1 MSTPSS
7 GATGP
12 QIAHDKI
19 DHFRALGAF
28 GKPVYQ
34 SHVQLRAMLRA
45 KRGERAANYFAKPT
59 YDPELGE
66 LRWTAEV
73 SGPVRGWHEMTDE
86 EQADRA
92 LDLEVVH
99 SQLKSYAQ
107 DLRQQ
112 SGGDPGG
119 AASFASLLEQSLRV
133 PQSGHYLYFVGEQP
147 VIAFWGFE
155 DQTGAS
161 VDPGVQVPRYA
172 GSGAAPM
179 AAANA
184 SVPGTTA
191 AAVTRKRPW
200 YWWLL
205 WALLALLLLALLLLL
220 PRACTPEGGLDL
232 KRILP
237 EAVLPDAAVPPG
249 SDVTPPE
256 TPRLGPDGQPMPVV
270 PGAPSTEP
278 PQGAGPGLQMPE
290 GSAVEE
296 VKQPPDGA
304 TVPNTPDVEP
314 PLDPALSPDAKT
326 EPGRDPKVPPEAKP
340 APDAANPPKDAKA
353 MKMPEDPKS
362 AEKLD
367 FLEGDWKAGEG
378 LVDKNTRQP
387 LDMSFKFGKD
397 GKGKVTVKRPD
408 GTQCSGPVNGR
419 MDGRKLSIQGK
430 QVVPCS
436 NGSQYGAPKIECEK
450 NASGQTQ
457 CYGFNSDGSKY
468 FMGIER
474 R

>member
-1 MSTPSS
+1 MNTPSS

-34 SHVQLRAMLRA
+34 SHVQLRSMLRA

-73 SGPVRGWHEMTDE
+73 SGPVRGWHEMS
-86 EQADRA
+86 EQEQVDRA

-112 SGGDPGG
+112 PGGDSGG

-133 PQSGHYLYFVGEQP
+133 PQSGNYLYFVGDQP

-155 DQTGAS
+155 DRGGSS
-161 VDPGVQVPRYA
+161 VDPGVQAPSYPASAVVPKVVASTGVLA
-172 GSGAAPM
+172 G
-179 AAANA
+179 
-184 SVPGTTA
+184 TE
-191 AAVTRKRPW
+191 TRKRPW
-200 YWWLL
+200 WTWLL
-205 WALLALLLLALLLLL
+205 WVLLALLLLALLLLL
-220 PRACTPEGGLDL
+220 PRACTPDGGLDL

-237 EAVLPDAAVPPG
+237 ETNLPAAVEPPAPEASAPG
-249 SDVTPPE
+249 VHLGPDDQTTPLTPGAPPADQAQGATQGLQGPEDRLDGGGTLPPDPTPPDPTPPE
-256 TPRLGPDGQPMPVV
+256 ASDLNPLTP
-270 PGAPSTEP
+270 
-278 PQGAGPGLQMPE
+278 
-290 GSAVEE
+290 
-296 VKQPPDGA
+296 
-304 TVPNTPDVEP
+304 
-314 PLDPALSPDAKT
+314 PALPPDAKT
-326 EPGRDPKVPPEAKP
+326 ESGTDPKAP
-340 APDAANPPKDAKA
+340 PDAKLEPDQARPPTEPQQ
-353 MKMPEDPKS
+353 MRMPDDQKS

-378 LVDKNTRQP
+378 LVDKVSRQP

-397 GKGKVTVKRPD
+397 GQGEVTVRRPD
-408 GTQCSGPVNGR
+408 GTVCSGPVNGR
-419 MDGRKLSIQGK
+419 MEGRKLSIQGK
-430 QVVPCS
+430 QQVPCS
-436 NGSQYGAPKIECEK
+436 NGGQYGAPRIECEK
-450 NASGQTQ
+450 DRNGQTQ
-457 CYGFNSDGSKY
+457 CLGVNPDGSKY

>member
-1 MSTPSS
+1 MTTPSS

-19 DHFRALGAF
+19 GHFRALGAF

-73 SGPVRGWHEMTDE
+73 SGPVRGWHEMTDQ

-92 LDLEVVH
+92 LDLEMVH

-133 PQSGHYLYFVGEQP
+133 PQSGHYLYFVGDQP

-161 VDPGVQVPRYA
+161 VDPGVQAPRYA
-172 GSGAAPM
+172 ASAVAPPVAAS
-179 AAANA
+179 AAVA
-184 SVPGTTA
+184 GTA
-191 AAVTRKRPW
+191 AAGKRKRPW
-200 YWWLL
+200 YWWML

-237 EAVLPDAAVPPG
+237 ETVLPDAAVPPG
-249 SDVTPPE
+249 PEVTPPE
-256 TPRLGPDGQPMPVV
+256 TRLGPDGQPMPVV

-278 PQGAGPGLQMPE
+278 PQGAGPGQQMPE

-296 VKQPPDGA
+296 ERQPPDVA
-304 TVPNTPDVEP
+304 LPDETDVKP
-314 PLDPALSPDAKT
+314 PVGGPEVSPEAKT
-326 EPGRDPKVPPEAKP
+326 EPGTDPKVPPVEKP
-340 APDAANPPKDAKA
+340 VPSATNPPPDSKA
-353 MKMPEDPKS
+353 INMPEDPKS
-362 AEKLD
+362 AQKLD

-378 LVDKNTRQP
+378 LVDKITRQP

-397 GKGKVTVKRPD
+397 GKGEVTVKRPD

-450 NASGQTQ
+450 NSNGQTQ

>member
-1 MSTPSS
+1 MNTPFS

-12 QIAHDKI
+12 QIAHGKI

-45 KRGERAANYFAKPT
+45 KRGDRAANYFAKPT

-73 SGPVRGWHEMTDE
+73 SGTVRGWHEMTE
-86 EQADRA
+86 QEQAERA

-107 DLRQQ
+107 DLREQ

-119 AASFASLLEQSLRV
+119 ASSFASLLEQSLRV
-133 PQSGHYLYFVGEQP
+133 PRSGNYLYFVGDQP
-147 VIAFWGFE
+147 VVAFWGFE
-155 DQTGAS
+155 DQGGAS
-161 VDPGVQVPRYA
+161 VDPGVQAPRYA
-172 GSGAAPM
+172 PSAVAPAVAA
-179 AAANA
+179 
-184 SVPGTTA
+184 S
-191 AAVTRKRPW
+191 AAVLTEPVARKRSW
-200 YWWLL
+200 WWLF

-232 KRILP
+232 NRLLP
-237 EAVLPDAAVPPG
+237 PATSPDTAEPPKPEPAA
-249 SDVTPPE
+249 PE
-256 TPRLGPDGQPMPVV
+256 VRLGPDGQPQPLT
-270 PGAPSTEP
+270 PGDPPTDLAQEGAPGLTIPDARPVEKEAPPADMAPPDNADPKPPEP
-278 PQGAGPGLQMPE
+278 PALPPDARTAPGTDQNQSPAAQPE
-290 GSAVEE
+290 PDQT
-296 VKQPPDGA
+296 QPPTKGQPIQ
-304 TVPNTPDVEP
+304 VPND
-314 PLDPALSPDAKT
+314 
-326 EPGRDPKVPPEAKP
+326 G
-340 APDAANPPKDAKA
+340 
-353 MKMPEDPKS
+353 KS

-367 FLEGDWKAGEG
+367 FLEGDWRAGEG

-397 GKGKVTVKRPD
+397 GQGEVTVRRPD
-408 GTQCSGPVNGR
+408 GTSCRGPVSGR
-419 MDGRKLSIQGK
+419 MEGSKLSIQGS
-430 QVVPCS
+430 QQIPCT
-436 NGSQYGAPKIECEK
+436 NGGPYGAPRIECEK
-450 NASGQTQ
+450 DRNGQTQ
-457 CYGFNSDGSKY
+457 CLGVNPDGSKY